1 MSITRNGWGRRIGAG
16 LLAAL
21 AGAGCRSAEPE
32 ARPPIVQPGAP
43 GGSNRT
49 ISAAEAADLSAI
61 RHTAADVAFMQGM
74 IHHHAQALEMTAL
87 LAARSRRED
96 LQMLAR
102 RIETSQADEIRM
114 MQRWLEVRGEPAPE
128 HHLHAEGPLM
138 PGMLTADEMARL
150 EAASGAQFDR
160 LFLELMIRHHA
171 GALAMVDELFS
182 EPGAGQDSEIYAF
195 ASDVE
200 ADQRMEIDRMSLLL
214 QELQP

>member
-1 MSITRNGWGRRIGAG
+1 MRQIGAG

-21 AGAGCRSAEPE
+21 AVAGCRSAEPE

-43 GGSNRT
+43 GASNRT
-49 ISAAEAADLSAI
+49 VSAADAADLSAI

-114 MQRWLEVRGEPAPE
+114 MQRWLEVRGEPAPAP
-128 HHLHAEGPLM
+128 HDHHAEGPLM
-138 PGMLTADEMARL
+138 PGMLTAAEMARL
-150 EAASGAQFDR
+150 AAASGAQFDR
-160 LFLELMIRHHA
+160 LFLELMITHHA

-182 EPGAGQDSEIYAF
+182 KPGAAQDSEIYAF

-214 QELQP
+214 QEFQP